1 SGDPPG
7 HGLGWVRHRVQAYT
21 RGEIDQ
27 AGRHAR
33 LYELM
38 SAACLQRVPDCAR
51 RGAVIDDQRPAAA
64 PRDPSTDLERDVV
77 GAPFED
83 VADLGCAQPAWQKL
97 IEQRDRITMDAE
109 M

>member
-1 SGDPPG
+1 MMEIAPLEADIRRRIAVGGPMGVAQYMELCLAHPE
-7 HGLGWVRHRVQAYT
+7 
-21 RGEIDQ
+21 RGYY
-27 AGRHAR
+27 AT
-33 LYELM
+33 
-38 SAACLQRVPDCAR
+38 
-51 RGAVIDDQRPAAA
+51 
-64 PRDPSTDLERDVV
+64 RDPSTDLERDVV